1 MNSSSKQKCKQN
13 KKNNLRVWS
22 PISAKFKR
30 HVTVIHTDKE
40 LNKKVKPMLTRQ
52 KSQAKVRQF
61 RARALTKSS
70 NTRPAAGLELHP
82 ELHPDP
88 RRSRCGAVVE
98 CSPRPSPAPR
108 H

>member
-1 MNSSSKQKCKQN
+1 MCGCDH
-13 KKNNLRVWS
+13 
-22 PISAKFKR
+22 PSAQKFKR
-30 HVTVIHTDKE
+30 YVTVIHTETE
-40 LNKKVKPMLTRQ
+40 LNKKVKPKSLPDKKVKQ
-52 KSQAKVRQF
+52 KIRYF

-70 NTRPAAGLELHP
+70 NTRPAAGLGLHP